1 MTLMVQPLLG
11 VAAAIAIGTPAP
23 LGPAATPATAPA
35 TAPAVAGAHCDRAEQ
50 DVWYSG
56 PSRNVTARRC
66 SIPSHK
72 KRWYTV
78 EVGTLARTYYWGDT
92 PAGGVDR
99 TRALH
104 NRTIRCLGYTT
115 DTDTDTGTVNWFGC
129 PPD

>member
-1 MTLMVQPLLG
+1 MVQPLLG

-23 LGPAATPATAPA
+23 LGTAAAPA
-35 TAPAVAGAHCDRAEQ
+35 TAPAVAGARCERAEQ

-72 KRWYTV
+72 NRWYTV
-78 EVGTLARTYYWGDT
+78 EVGTLARTYYRGDT

-104 NRTIRCLGYTT
+104 NRTIRCLGYTSDT
-115 DTDTDTGTVNWFGC
+115 DTDTDTGTGTVNWFGC